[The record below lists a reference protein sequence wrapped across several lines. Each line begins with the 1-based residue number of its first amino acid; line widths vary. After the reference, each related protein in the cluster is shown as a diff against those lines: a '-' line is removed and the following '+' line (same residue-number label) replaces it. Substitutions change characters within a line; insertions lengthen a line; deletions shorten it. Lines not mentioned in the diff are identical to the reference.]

1 MKVRGEE
8 VKGRDEDNIVERG
21 IARGKQ
27 KTTMYIHT
35 QKKKH
40 VTLETRNI
48 VSSDSR
54 LAYLFIYSD
63 L

>member
-1 MKVRGEE
+1 MEGRGEN
-8 VKGRDEDNIVERG
+8 K
-21 IARGKQ
+21 KQ
-27 KTTMYIHT
+27 LCMVHT

>member
-1 MKVRGEE
+1 MEGRGEN
-8 VKGRDEDNIVERG
+8 K
-21 IARGKQ
+21 KQ
-27 KTTMYIHT
+27 LHT